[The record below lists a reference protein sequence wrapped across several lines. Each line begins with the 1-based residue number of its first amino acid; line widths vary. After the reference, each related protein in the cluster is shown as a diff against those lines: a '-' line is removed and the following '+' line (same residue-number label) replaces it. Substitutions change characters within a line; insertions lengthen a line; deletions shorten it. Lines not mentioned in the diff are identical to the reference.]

1 MSEARFDCA
10 RIGMAFLCPSAA
22 SAERESKEEDE
33 EEVLLTD
40 VDAVVFAALD
50 DEGSDH
56 SPLLSLTFDKIEEA
70 AAGVE
75 GLEASYPPD

>member
-10 RIGMAFLCPSAA
+10 RIGMAFLVSAA
-22 SAERESKEEDE
+22 SAEPESNE
-33 EEVLLTD
+33 EEEEEALLTD

-56 SPLLSLTFDKIEEA
+56 SPLLPLTFDKVEEA